1 MVLVVWRHR
10 GLFLQDWD
18 AARGRGI
25 GNGVFAMGDW
35 RLCNE
40 RGAGGSVRYG
50 ARGVEVGLVS
60 ENPRMGVAN
69 SYKRVC
75 NAVFIYFP
83 IDHLGSKTSG
93 R

>member
-40 RGAGGSVRYG
+40 RGAGGSVR
-50 ARGVEVGLVS
+50 
-60 ENPRMGVAN
+60 
-69 SYKRVC
+69 
-75 NAVFIYFP
+75 
-83 IDHLGSKTSG
+83 
-93 R
+93 